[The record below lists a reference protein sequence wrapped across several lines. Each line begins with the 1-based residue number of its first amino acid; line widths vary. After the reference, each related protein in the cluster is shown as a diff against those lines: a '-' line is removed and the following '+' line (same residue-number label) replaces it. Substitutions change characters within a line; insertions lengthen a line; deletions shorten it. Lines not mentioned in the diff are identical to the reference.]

1 VLDALGRTIELHAP
15 GSLPVSIGYDLDGR
29 PIITAQGARFSATSY
44 GPDGMIASI
53 TDPLS
58 RTTVFTRDAV
68 GRVIAEERPDLAV
81 TTLGYDLEG
90 NNTAVVAAFQAGAR
104 HELQPRRAARELT
117 RRLTVA
123 SGGGATEY
131 AYDLDRALTEVLQPG
146 PRLVEHS
153 SRCGGTAWRRRPSR
167 VDVITRAYDATTG
180 KLTTLAGPDV
190 TLSSTY
196 DGALL
201 KAVAMTGPVAGTIS
215 WQHDTAF
222 RVVEERVNG
231 AHAAT
236 FAFDGDDLLTQAGGL
251 TITRD
256 PASGFVTQASAG
268 LVTEAWTYNDY
279 GEVETY
285 TATVGGLVQVAWS
298 YVRDDLGRIVEKTE
312 TTPAGT
318 RVLVY
323 EYDLAARLSA
333 VYEDGL
339 LAESYGYDDNGNRL
353 SSLNADGVFDA
364 AFDDQDR
371 MLEYGDDASRG
382 PTTASCSLARTPR
395 RATPRPARMTP
406 WATSAASASR
416 TAISWSTSSMAED
429 GASARN

>member
-1 VLDALGRTIELHAP
+1 MTTISPEGRVATRVLDALGRTIELHPP
-15 GSLPVSIGYDLDGR
+15 GSLPVSIGYDLDGK
-29 PIITAQGARFSATSY
+29 PIITAQGTRFTATSY

-68 GRVIAEERPDLAV
+68 GRVVAEERPDLAV
-81 TTLGYDLEG
+81 TTLGYDLES
-90 NNTAVVAAFQAGAR
+90 NNTAVTPPTKPAHGMSYNLV
-104 HELQPRRAARELT
+104 ELLESYTPPS
-117 RRLTVA
+117 VP

-146 PRLVEHS
+146 PRLVEHTYDGAG
-153 SRCGGTAWRRRPSR
+153 RPETTTFPGGVVTHGYDTA
-167 VDVITRAYDATTG
+167 TG

-190 TLSSTY
+190 TLSLTY

-201 KAVAMTGPVAGTIS
+201 KAVAMTGPVAGTLS

-236 FAFDGDDLLTQAGGL
+236 FAFDDDDLLTQAGGL
-251 TITRD
+251 AITRD

-285 TATVGGLVQVAWS
+285 TANGPSGALLAHS

-312 TTPAGT
+312 TTPEGT

-323 EYDLAARLSA
+323 EYDLAARLAA

-371 MLEYGDDASRG
+371 LLGNRCADPVAVGAEGWPAG
-382 PTTASCSLARTPR
+382 GEAQPEV
-395 RATPRPARMTP
+395 RA
-406 WATSAASASR
+406 
-416 TAISWSTSSMAED
+416 
-429 GASARN
+429 